1 MFRAYENKGF
11 QITFA
16 NQYTVSVMFGMGN
29 YCEHKMS
36 AVLDCHRAKGSKN
49 AEVVLFDDIND
60 KAKLLPNSYCVGWC
74 SPEKVGKIIAVVAEY
89 KREDGELQLKNRLKE
104 AIG

>member
-1 MFRAYENKGF
+1 MFHAYENKGF

-16 NQYTVSVMFGMGN
+16 NQYTVSVMFGRGN

-36 AVLDCHRAKGSKN
+36 TVLDCHREGGSKN
-49 AEVVLFDDIND
+49 AEVVLFDDINA
-60 KAKLLPNSYCVGWC
+60 KAELLPNRNCVGWC
-74 SPEKVGKIIAVVAEY
+74 SPEKVGKIVAIVAEH